1 MDKGKIL
8 QLVTG
13 EKYYSINDL
22 RYNKKVGIMFSK
34 DEFSQFLETKDQLI
48 DEDYPLIKAFP
59 LKTFNSKYCFY
70 VNGLYLLET
79 QNEYFRL
86 LTSDYELNQSWLF
99 DRNLEDMLISR
110 LFSEVEGTLNVE
122 NIPTTHRH
130 IEMVSKSENLTDTN
144 YILPFNSLT
153 QGIYIVTVNGV
164 STKISISR

>member
-1 MDKGKIL
+1 M
-8 QLVTG
+8 LVKDYLKLIFG
-13 EKYYSINDL
+13 PEYYTIDDL
-22 RYNKKVGIMFSK
+22 RYNQKLGFLFSK
-34 DEFSQFLETKDQLI
+34 DELAQFLKEKECLI
-48 DEDYPLIKAFP
+48 EENNEDIEKLP

-130 IEMVSKSENLTDTN
+130 IEMVSKSENLTEKNDIIVKN
-144 YILPFNSLT
+144 MLNAINFI
-153 QGIYIVTVNGV
+153 IY
-164 STKISISR
+164 S